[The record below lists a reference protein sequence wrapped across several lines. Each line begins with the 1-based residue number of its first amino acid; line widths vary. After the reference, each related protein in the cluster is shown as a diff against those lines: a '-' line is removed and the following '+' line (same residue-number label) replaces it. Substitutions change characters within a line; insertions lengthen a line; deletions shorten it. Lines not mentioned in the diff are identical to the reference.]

1 MSKKVG
7 LVYNE
12 NVEKIV
18 LALDKAVPKGSK
30 SYEVVYAL
38 CILLAH
44 IFINKPEENVEKDE
58 YLYVLKQIIRDEIE
72 GNENN

>member
-1 MSKKVG
+1 MSEKVDS
-7 LVYNE
+7 VNNE
-12 NVEKIV
+12 NVKKIV

-30 SYEVVYAL
+30 AYEVVYAL

-44 IFINKPEENVEKDE
+44 IFINKREEDVEIDE
-58 YLYVLKQIIRDEIE
+58 YLFELKQIIRDEIE